1 MVIFD
6 VVPRDFKVVKQS
18 PIQGNTGGWQLNFL
32 LPSNAAPMAALMG
45 NQQSYPRNHLNA
57 LKVALFQIA
66 TLGIVWICCSIG
78 TQSYSSDPSG
88 I

>member
-32 LPSNAAPMAALMG
+32 LPSNATPMAALMA
-45 NQQSYPRNHLNA
+45 NQQSYTRNHFWPSPWTIKFTCCRTA
-57 LKVALFQIA
+57 QEDA
-66 TLGIVWICCSIG
+66 TLPIG
-78 TQSYSSDPSG
+78 GRFS
-88 I
+88 